1 MINPLCPQLDV
12 SVEPHPTRRAT
23 SWAAT
28 RARTRTH
35 ARTHSYTQTR
45 TEKRSKLKHSYHLRF
60 QFPDLLIQTLLPRL
74 LAGVKRGALLGVD
87 PAVGRLLPH
96 PPEQTLGGLPA
107 DFYLYVFEI
116 RDAVAASAFV
126 HRAEKPE
133 SEREMR
139 DFTSNLRP
147 WRSGENAARVA
158 SHRTVWHPMR
168 LRLSWTAP
176 PRKGKTNNKHNAM
189 LFWMLHLVVL
199 SHQVSG
205 VVKPAPL

>member
-1 MINPLCPQLDV
+1 M
-12 SVEPHPTRRAT
+12 RA
-23 SWAAT
+23 
-28 RARTRTH
+28 H
-35 ARTHSYTQTR
+35 ARTHSYTQTH
-45 TEKRSKLKHSYHLRF
+45 TERETDLSKLKHSYHLRL

-74 LAGVKRGALLGVD
+74 LAGVERGDLLGVG

-116 RDAVAASAFV
+116 RDAVAAGAFV

-133 SEREMR
+133 SERRER
-139 DFTSNLRP
+139 ERCGTFTSSLRP
-147 WRSGENAARVA
+147 LRSGENVARAA

-176 PRKGKTNNKHNAM
+176 PGKGKTNNKRNVM

-205 VVKPAPL
+205 VVKPAPPL